1 MTQERWA
8 AIERLYHAAVTLD
21 VRERA
26 VYLAEACAGDE
37 ELRREVESLLNRAAA
52 ADGFLN
58 QPTNAWVPQIVS
70 KCPACS
76 RDIADAAALQ
86 CPYCSTLLAESD
98 TRAAP
103 GLPAS
108 GARRDRGGRES
119 VLHGSQ
125 FGPLDDA
132 CFAPGRIFASR
143 YRIVSL
149 LGRGAMGEVYR
160 AEDLKLG
167 QPVALKL
174 LVAHVARGLD
184 GLRRFVSEVRLARGI
199 AHPNVCRVYDIGEAE
214 EWHYLSMEYVDGE
227 TLASLQ
233 SRIGRLP
240 SEKALD
246 IARQLCAGLAAAH
259 DRSVLHRDLKPSNI
273 MIDGRGRVRIMD
285 FGLAV
290 PAAEGSVHEVAGTPA
305 YMAPEQF
312 VGDRVTERTDLYALG
327 LVLYELFT
335 GRRVF
340 AASTLEE
347 RMRLAFKPPVVELG
361 PGIDPRLAEIVAAC
375 LESDPAKR
383 PRGAL
388 AVATVLPGGDPL
400 AAALADG
407 RLLAPEMIA
416 AAAKTGGLRS
426 AVAWTLLAGVVGGTL
441 LVASR
446 AELLTF
452 SPSDVPKP
460 PEVLAERSRDI
471 LVKVGHVAD
480 VRDSE
485 FAFHTATDYAQ
496 SMPLR
501 FVYRQSPQHLVPRN
515 MFHAVTESDP
525 PADVYG
531 MATVTLDP
539 SGRLIGFSRI
549 SDAGQRETPPTMT
562 WTDIFGEAG
571 LAEED
576 FVRVESGRK
585 PLVPHDTLV
594 TWTARLEGSSPPRVS
609 AGVLGGLP
617 VYFEV
622 ADPTAGA
629 MARRSVLSTQRTP
642 AAEALLWILAMFA
655 FAAMTV
661 MARRNL
667 RAGEGDLTGARKLS
681 LVVGSGGVLSAILHA
696 HHVPD
701 PVEEIGLVLGAGGW
715 ALVWGGF
722 CWLAYISF
730 EPHVRRLWSG
740 TLISWT
746 RLLAGRVRDPLV
758 GRDVVAGLLAGI
770 TIVLARM
777 LQLWFAGRGAPTLLV
792 VPALEALRSTRHF
805 TNIILFE
812 VIDGLQFAVGGLFLL
827 LLLRLVLRK
836 TWIAAGVFL
845 ALCTPLLAGSSS
857 AAPDLVF
864 GAATA
869 SLFMTITLRVGL
881 LAGIVMV
888 CSERLLTRLPIT
900 LNLNA
905 WYLESS
911 VMVLLLVLAAAIY
924 GFIVTLSGR
933 PAFGAK
939 APSA

>member
-1 MTQERWA
+1 MTPERWSA
-8 AIERLYHAAVTLD
+8 VERLYHAAITLD

-26 VYLAEACAGDE
+26 AYLVAACAGDE
-37 ELRREVESLLNRAAA
+37 ELRREVESLLDRAGV
-52 ADGFLN
+52 ADNSLN
-58 QPTNAWVPQIVS
+58 QPAIAWVAQVVS
-70 KCPACS
+70 RCPACS
-76 RDIADAAALQ
+76 RDITDAAALQ
-86 CPYCSTLLAESD
+86 CPYCNTLLAESE

-108 GARRDRGGRES
+108 GARRDRGGSES
-119 VLHGSQ
+119 VLHSSQ

-160 AEDLKLG
+160 AEDLRLG

-174 LVAHVARGLD
+174 LVAHVARGRD
-184 GLRRFVSEVRLARGI
+184 GLRRFVSEVSLARGI

-233 SRIGRLP
+233 SRIGGLP

-259 DRSVLHRDLKPSNI
+259 DRGVLHRDLKPSNI

-290 PAAEGSVHEVAGTPA
+290 PVAGGSVHEVAGTPA

-312 VGDRVTERTDLYALG
+312 AGERITERTDLYALG
-327 LVLYELFT
+327 LVLYELFA
-335 GRRVF
+335 RRPFF
-340 AASTLEE
+340 AASTFEE
-347 RMRLAFKPPVVELG
+347 RMRLAWKTPFVDLG
-361 PGIDPRLAEIVAAC
+361 AGIDPRLAEIVAAC

-407 RLLAPEMIA
+407 RLLPPEMIA
-416 AAAKTGGLRS
+416 AAAKKGGLRP
-426 AVAWTLLAGVVGGTL
+426 AIAWTLLAGVVGGTL

-446 AELLTF
+446 AQLLTF
-452 SPSDVPKP
+452 SPADVPKP

-471 LVKVGHVAD
+471 LARVGHVAD

-485 FAFHTATDYAQ
+485 FSFNTATDYAQ

-539 SGRLIGFSRI
+539 SGRLLGFSRI
-549 SDAGQRETPPTMT
+549 SDSEQRETTPTMT

-571 LAEED
+571 LTEED
-576 FVRVESGRK
+576 FVRVESDRK
-585 PLVPHDTLV
+585 PLVPHDSLV
-594 TWTARLEGSSPPRVS
+594 TWTVRLKGSSPLRVS
-609 AGVLGGLP
+609 AGALGSSP

-629 MARRSVLSTQRTP
+629 IARRSVLSTQRTP
-642 AAEALLWILAMFA
+642 AAEALLWVLAVFA
-655 FAAMTV
+655 FAATSV

-667 RAGEGDLTGARKLS
+667 RAGEGDLAGARKLS
-681 LVVGSGGVLSAILHA
+681 LFVASAGVLSAILHA

-701 PVEEIGLVLGAGGW
+701 PVEEIGLLLGAGGW

-722 CWLAYISF
+722 SWLAYVSF
-730 EPHVRRLWSG
+730 EPHVRRLWPG

-746 RLLAGRVRDPLV
+746 RLLSGRVRDPLV
-758 GRDVVAGLLAGI
+758 GRDVVAGVLAGI
-770 TIVLARM
+770 TIALARM
-777 LQLWFAGRGAPTLLV
+777 LQLWFADRGAPPLLV
-792 VPALEALRSTRHF
+792 VPALEALRSARHF
-805 TNIILFE
+805 TNIVLFE
-812 VIDGLQFAVGGLFLL
+812 VLDGLQLAVAGLFLL

-845 ALCTPLLAGSSS
+845 ALCTPLVAGASS
-857 AAPDLVF
+857 AGPDLVF

-869 SLFMTITLRVGL
+869 WLFMMITLRVGL
-881 LAGIVMV
+881 LAGIVML

-905 WYLESS
+905 WYLGSS
-911 VMVLLLVLAAAIY
+911 VMVLLLVLAVAAY
-924 GFIVTLSGR
+924 GFIVALAGR
-933 PAFGAK
+933 PAFAAK
-939 APSA
+939 AA